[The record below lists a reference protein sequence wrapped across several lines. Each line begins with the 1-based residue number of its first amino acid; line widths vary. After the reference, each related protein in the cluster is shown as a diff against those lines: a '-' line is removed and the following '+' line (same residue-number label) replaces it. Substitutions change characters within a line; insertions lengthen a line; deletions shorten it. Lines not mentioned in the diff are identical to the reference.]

1 MSGKWLRSLMLL
13 LLCGGVAI
21 LARGQSVMSVRRPDG
36 RQARLAV
43 YTSASGGACAPLAV
57 LSPGSGDDRGGL
69 TYLAAAVQR
78 HGWRAVMLLHRE
90 RDPESLRDRLRNGRF
105 RHDLFSSSTAPGDYR
120 DRLEDLSAALSWA
133 HARCR
138 APVAV
143 LIGHAMGAVT
153 AMLEAGAGNRL
164 GLEGRDRFDA
174 YVALSPEGRGPIFP
188 ADAWRNLSKPLLLLT
203 GTLDDAPN
211 GSWRV
216 RAQPFADLP
225 AGCHW
230 LGVIDRATHMNLA
243 GFGYGNGAIEKIIVP
258 TVDAFL
264 DDVRAHR
271 CAALPNQPGLHLS
284 RQ

>member
-13 LLCGGVAI
+13 LLCGGVAM
-21 LARGQSVMSVRRPDG
+21 LARGQGVLSVRRPDG

-43 YTSASGGACAPLAV
+43 YAPSGQACAPLAV

-69 TYLAAAVQR
+69 TYLATALQR

-105 RHDLFSSSTAPGDYR
+105 RHDLFSLSTTPDDYR
-120 DRLEDLSAALSWA
+120 DRLDDVAAALAWA
-133 HARCR
+133 RAQCR

-153 AMLEAGAGNRL
+153 AMLEAGAENRL
-164 GLEGRDRFDA
+164 GLQGRDRFDA
-174 YVALSPEGRGPIFP
+174 YVPLSPEGRGPIFP
-188 ADAWRNLSKPLLLLT
+188 ADAWHHLSKPLLLLT

-216 RAQPFADLP
+216 RTQAFADLP

-230 LGVIDRATHMNLA
+230 LGVIDHATHMNLA

-258 TVDAFL
+258 TVEAFV
-264 DDVRAHR
+264 DGVRAHR
-271 CAALPNQPGLHLS
+271 CEALPNQPGLRLT

>member
-13 LLCGGVAI
+13 LLCGGAAM
-21 LARGQSVMSVRRPDG
+21 LARGQSAVSVRRPDG

-43 YTSASGGACAPLAV
+43 YMPAGHACAPLAV

-69 TYLAAAVQR
+69 TYLATALQQ

-105 RHDLFSSSTAPGDYR
+105 RHDLFSLSTAPDDYR
-120 DRLEDLSAALSWA
+120 DRLEDVSAALTWA
-133 HARCR
+133 DARCR
-138 APVAV
+138 APAAV

-164 GLEGRDRFDA
+164 ELQGHDRFDA

-188 ADAWRNLSKPLLLLT
+188 AAAWRHLSKPLLLLT
-203 GTLDDAPN
+203 GTLDDAAN

-216 RAQPFADLP
+216 RTQPFADLP

-230 LGVIDRATHMNLA
+230 LGVIDHATHMNLA

-258 TVDAFL
+258 TVEAFL
-264 DDVRAHR
+264 DDVRMHR
-271 CAALPNQPGLHLS
+271 CEALPNQPGLHLS